1 MDLICVRKS
10 GAFRNGYPP
19 VNNYKQ
25 QQVVAG

>member
-25 QQVVAG
+25 QVVAG